1 MHSFHYVK
9 NSVYMYV
16 TCKMFMRISVK
27 GNKFHTVFV
36 VTVVTTDFY
45 APGEALY
52 AKKFVE
58 KQIL

>member
-1 MHSFHYVK
+1 
-9 NSVYMYV
+9 
-16 TCKMFMRISVK
+16 MFMRISVK
-27 GNKFHTVFV
+27 GNKISYLVFV
-36 VTVVTTDFY
+36 VTVVTADFY